1 MYVRITAVLFLVC
14 LSVCDLR
21 SRTIPVWPIPLFT
34 VMSAAAHLV
43 LRDLPV
49 MDILTGILPGVFF
62 LVLAVIYSSSIG
74 MGDALVIAACGLAV
88 GFTAEFCAL
97 VTALVLCAAY
107 AAAALIAEEAGCT
120 VTDAEGNPLSFRG
133 STSALCRSRGVS
145 EIPACFRRA
154 EAANKDC
161 KGM

>member
-1 MYVRITAVLFLVC
+1 MVYVRIMAVLFLVC

-21 SRTIPVWPIPLFT
+21 SRTIPVWPIPLFA

-88 GFTAEFCAL
+88 GFSAELCAL
-97 VTALVLCAAY
+97 VTALVLCAVY
-107 AAAALIAEEAGCT
+107 AAAALIRKKVTRRDSLAFLPFLTAGHVLVLIAEVCA
-120 VTDAEGNPLSFRG
+120 
-133 STSALCRSRGVS
+133 
-145 EIPACFRRA
+145 
-154 EAANKDC
+154 
-161 KGM
+161 